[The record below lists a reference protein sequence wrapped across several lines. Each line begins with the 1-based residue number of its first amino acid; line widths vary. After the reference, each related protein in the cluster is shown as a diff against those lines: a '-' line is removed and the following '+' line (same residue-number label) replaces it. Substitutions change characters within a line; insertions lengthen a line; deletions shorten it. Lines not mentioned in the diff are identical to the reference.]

1 MRPGDDLP
9 CIFCIHHMRD
19 HDAACPGI
27 QCPLDILDRSGGHPD
42 QRLDPAGVGGPKLV
56 FQRFGPGGAVLLGVR
71 GLAVIGHGNSSAEG
85 VANAVRVAA
94 RGIRGRLVEQ
104 FGTALASEGAER
116 PSAA

>member
-1 MRPGDDLP
+1 MEGTATFLMGEVRNAVRATFIGRLGGLLVRPSLRRMRER
-9 CIFCIHHMRD
+9 I
-19 HDAACPGI
+19 
-27 QCPLDILDRSGGHPD
+27 
-42 QRLDPAGVGGPKLV
+42 DPEVY
-56 FQRFGPGGAVLLGVR
+56 GGAVLLGVR